1 MPVLERLNYDQ
12 PSNEMSFV
20 ADEQRKRLF
29 PKNDYTENNKYSS
42 VNKDAI
48 SDGDEFGK
56 GTGVF
61 LDTTN
66 GGSSTDNAE
75 RKNEIKINEFQKEK
89 PYTTPS
95 A

>member
-1 MPVLERLNYDQ
+1 MPVTERLNYNQ
-12 PSNEMSFV
+12 PENEMSSI

-29 PKNDYTENNKYSS
+29 PKNDYKETNKYSA
-42 VNKDAI
+42 VNKDAV

-61 LDTTN
+61 LDTSN
-66 GGSSTDNAE
+66 GGSSIDNVE
-75 RKNEIKINEFQKEK
+75 RINEIKINEDQKEK